1 MHIAVA
7 PFKLNSGV
15 TEDALITASADF
27 QRDFVV
33 KQEGVIQRILAREG
47 EDGYVDLVFFTDAEA
62 MAAVLAA
69 EENDTACAAYMSLM
83 DSDGTYHVYDTLT
96 VHE

>member
-7 PFKLNSGV
+7 PFKLTSGV
-15 TEDALITASADF
+15 TEDALITASAGF
-27 QRDFVV
+27 QRDFVA
-33 KQEGVIQRILAREG
+33 KQEGVTRRILARDTEG
-47 EDGYVDLVFFTDAEA
+47 GYVDLVFFTDAAA

-69 EENDTACAAYMSLM
+69 EENDPACATYMSLM
-83 DSDGTYHVYDTLT
+83 DSDGTYHVYEALT